1 MHFHII
7 IDSLDVE
14 VDRTEVDHGKGP
26 ITDFRSAARVASNHL
41 RSTTVEDHNL
51 CNTCTGGQKQR
62 PDGGLCDF
70 QIKAMGDSEVTF
82 L

>member
-7 IDSLDVE
+7 IESLDVE

-26 ITDFRSAARVASNHL
+26 ITNF
-41 RSTTVEDHNL
+41 RSTTGVASDHLRNTTAEDHNL
-51 CNTCTGGQKQR
+51 CNTWTGGQKQR